1 MNLMMLHIH
10 AQNFVR
16 QAVEYSMQISFG
28 NMFSSFFLHSFA
40 FAETVSQEEVQKAV
54 KSMESVEISGR
65 RLRVRSAADKD
76 KKTSSAGGAS
86 QPK

>member
-1 MNLMMLHIH
+1 
-10 AQNFVR
+10 
-16 QAVEYSMQISFG
+16 MQISF
-28 NMFSSFFLHSFA
+28 SIYPLYFLLLYSFA

-76 KKTSSAGGAS
+76 KKTASAGGAS